1 MKNKFYYVFIVLF
14 LVAMGGFYYV
24 LKSGGAL
31 EEAKVTQMTQTRHL
45 LNGLEVSGS
54 FKNDQ
59 DKQKFDAL
67 EKALVLDLKQPQL
80 SVYYD
85 QNPTE
90 ENRETFKLFLG
101 VEVADSSVNL
111 VDSFKFREIV
121 LNQVVRGTQNC
132 SPQFNSI
139 PAKLDD
145 YADSLGLKLN
155 RVSFFEQYS
164 KEFIAVEMEVVEMD
178 VVE

>member
-14 LVAMGGFYYV
+14 LLAMGGFYYV

-31 EEAKVTQMTQTRHL
+31 EDAKISRITQVKHL

-54 FKNDQ
+54 FKNDE
-59 DKQKFDAL
+59 DKEKFDAL

-80 SVYYD
+80 SVYYE

-101 VEVADSSVNL
+101 VEVLDSSVSL
-111 VDSFKFREIV
+111 ADTFEFREIV
-121 LNQVVRGTQNC
+121 LNRVVRGTQNC

-145 YADSLGLKLN
+145 YADSVGIKLN
-155 RVSFFEQYS
+155 KNSFFEQYS
-164 KEFIAVEMEVVEMD
+164 KEFIAVEMEIME
-178 VVE
+178 